1 MASSHPKR
9 ELARNERRSSHTY
22 KLILLDEGGEPA
34 ELEADTEVGLG
45 DDVHVCG
52 ARYNVVGIAWK
63 RGEEYLLCT
72 LREGVR
78 AADEARHEK
87 KAWWSTDWRSCG
99 EQSRR

>member
-1 MASSHPKR
+1 MVASSHSNR
-9 ELARNERRSSHTY
+9 GLARDERGSSYPY
-22 KLILLDEGGEPA
+22 KLILLEEGGESV
-34 ELEADTEVGLG
+34 ELEADIEVGLG

-78 AADEARHEK
+78 ATEARQAK
-87 KAWWSTDWRSCG
+87 KAWWSTDWRSDD
-99 EQSRR
+99 RP